1 MALTADQRAMLQLLL
16 ERGQSYDD
24 IASLLGT
31 ERDDVRARARAALT
45 ELGGS
50 DPDAE
55 VGLTDYLLGQADPIG
70 RADAVRQLQNDPES
84 HELASRLSAQL
95 QLLAPEAQLPQL
107 PKPKSGRASRREVKR
122 PPPTTP
128 SGTPAAATAGA
139 GAGGAGAIAGRVRT
153 TLSERQ
159 RQVFI
164 VLGALAVLLI
174 VGLLV
179 LTGAFGGDDESS
191 SEPAASSPEGEE
203 IVTVPL
209 EAQGGSEASGEA
221 VFGIA
226 TADTPY
232 VDVNIS
238 GLEAPPEG
246 ETYVIWLLLT
256 PEQGYPLSPL
266 PISEDGTFS
275 DRFPIPQF
283 AIPIASRAQF
293 VDVSLSENAALQPVL
308 EKAVRKGT
316 PILDFEGERV
326 LSGEIPAT
334 GGPAVQEGGGAPD
347 EGAAPQGGGGGG
359 GGAGGGS
366 GS

>member
-1 MALTADQRAMLQLLL
+1 MLQLLL
-16 ERGQSYDD
+16 ERDQSYDD

-31 ERDDVRARARAALT
+31 QRDEVRARARAALT
-45 ELGGS
+45 ELGED

-70 RADAVRQLQNDPES
+70 RADAVRHLQNDAES
-84 HELASRLSAQL
+84 HELASRLAAQL
-95 QLLAPEAQLPQL
+95 QVIAPDAQLPQL
-107 PKPKSGRASRREVKR
+107 PKPKGGRASRREAKG
-122 PPPTTP
+122 PAPATP
-128 SGTPAAATAGA
+128 SATPAAAAAGA
-139 GAGGAGAIAGRVRT
+139 GTGGAGAIAGRVRT

-179 LTGAFGGDDESS
+179 LTGAFGGDEESS

-209 EAQGGSEASGEA
+209 EGEGGSDASGQA
-221 VFGIA
+221 LFGIA

-232 VDVNIS
+232 VDVDLS
-238 GLEAPPEG
+238 GLEPPPEG

-256 PEQGYPLSPL
+256 PDQGYPLSPL
-266 PISEDGTFS
+266 PIGEDGTFS

-293 VDVSLSENAALQPVL
+293 VDVSLSENSALQPVL

-326 LSGEIPAT
+326 LSGEIPTT
-334 GGPAVQEGGGAPD
+334 GGPAVQEDGAGAPEGGASP
-347 EGAAPQGGGGGG
+347 G
-359 GGAGGGS
+359 GGGS
-366 GS
+366 GDSGS

>member
-31 ERDDVRARARAALT
+31 DRDSVRERARAALA
-45 ELGGS
+45 ELGGR

-70 RADAVRQLQNDPES
+70 RADAVRHLQNDPEA
-84 HELASRLSAQL
+84 HELASGLIAQL
-95 QLLAPEAQLPQL
+95 QLIAPDAQLPQL
-107 PKPKSGRASRREVKR
+107 PKPKGGRAPRRPAAAR
-122 PPPTTP
+122 AP
-128 SGTPAAATAGA
+128 SGAPATATAGA
-139 GAGGAGAIAGRVRT
+139 AGGGPGAVADRFRT

-164 VLGALAVLLI
+164 VLGALAILLVVGILLI
-174 VGLLV
+174 AGV
-179 LTGAFGGDDESS
+179 FGGGDESAS
-191 SEPAASSPEGEE
+191 ESEPAASSPEGEE

-209 EAQGGSEASGEA
+209 EAEGAGDASGEA

-232 VDVNIS
+232 VDVNLS
-238 GLEAPPEG
+238 GLEPPQQG
-246 ETYVIWLLLT
+246 KTYVIWLLLT
-256 PEQGYPLSPL
+256 PDQGYPLSPL
-266 PISEDGTFS
+266 LIEQDGTFS

-293 VDVSLSENAALQPVL
+293 VDISLSKNSALRPVL
-308 EKAVRKGT
+308 EQAVQKGT
-316 PILDFEGERV
+316 PILDFEGDRV

-334 GGPAVQEGGGAPD
+334 GGPAIEGN
-347 EGAAPQGGGGGG
+347 
-359 GGAGGGS
+359 GGAGGGAS
-366 GS
+366 EGGEPGS

>member
-1 MALTADQRAMLQLLL
+1 MPLTADQRAMLQLLL

-31 ERDDVRARARAALT
+31 DREGVRDRARAALT
-45 ELGGS
+45 ELAGS
-50 DPDAE
+50 NPDTE

-70 RADAVRQLQNDPES
+70 RADAVRHLQNDPDS
-84 HELASRLSAQL
+84 HALASRLTAQL
-95 QLLAPEAQLPQL
+95 QLLAPDAQLPQL
-107 PKPKSGRASRREVKR
+107 PKPKGGRGPRREAAA
-122 PPPTTP
+122 PAP
-128 SGTPAAATAGA
+128 SGTPAAAAA
-139 GAGGAGAIAGRVRT
+139 GAGGGGAAAVAERFRA

-164 VLGALAVLLI
+164 VLGALAVLLL
-174 VGLLV
+174 VGLLAI
-179 LTGAFGGDDESS
+179 TGVFGGDGESP

-209 EAQGGSEASGEA
+209 EAQGGGDATGEA

-232 VDVNIS
+232 VDVNLS
-238 GLEAPPEG
+238 GLEPPSQG

-256 PEQGYPLSPL
+256 PDQGYPLSPL
-266 PISEDGTFS
+266 LIEQDGTFS

-293 VDVSLSENAALQPVL
+293 VDVSLSKNSALQPVL
-308 EKAVRKGT
+308 EKAVQKGT
-316 PILDFEGERV
+316 PILDFEGDRV
-326 LSGEIPAT
+326 LSGEVPAT
-334 GGPAVQEGGGAPD
+334 GGPALEG
-347 EGAAPQGGGGGG
+347 EGAAPGGGGGGG
-359 GGAGGGS
+359 GGAGAS
-366 GS
+366 G

>member
-16 ERGQSYDD
+16 ERDQSYDD

-31 ERDDVRARARAALT
+31 EREEIRARARTALT

-50 DPDAE
+50 DPDAD

-70 RADAVRQLQNDPES
+70 RADAVRQVQNDPES

-95 QLLAPEAQLPQL
+95 QLLAPDAQLPQL
-107 PKPKSGRASRREVKR
+107 PKPKGGRASRREARR
-122 PPPTTP
+122 PAPAAP

-139 GAGGAGAIAGRVRT
+139 GAGGAGAIAGRFRT
-153 TLSERQ
+153 TVSERQ

-164 VLGALAVLLI
+164 ALGALAVLLI
-174 VGLLV
+174 VGILLI
-179 LTGAFGGDDESS
+179 TGVFGGDEESS
-191 SEPAASSPEGEE
+191 GEPAASSPESEE
-203 IVTVPL
+203 IVTVAL
-209 EAQGGSEASGEA
+209 EAQGGGDASGEA

-232 VDVNIS
+232 VDVNLS
-238 GLEAPPEG
+238 GLEAPPQG
-246 ETYVIWLLLT
+246 QTYVIWLLLT
-256 PEQGYPLSPL
+256 PDQGYPLSPL
-266 PISEDGTFS
+266 PIGEEGTFS

-334 GGPAVQEGGGAPD
+334 AGADVQGGGGSP
-347 EGAAPQGGGGGG
+347 EQGGSPEGGGGG
-359 GGAGGGS
+359 GGA
-366 GS
+366 

>member
-1 MALTADQRAMLQLLL
+1 MPLTADQRAMLQLLL

-31 ERDDVRARARAALT
+31 DREGVRDRARAALT
-45 ELGGS
+45 ELAGN

-70 RADAVRQLQNDPES
+70 RADAVRHLQNDPDS
-84 HELASRLSAQL
+84 HELASRLAAQL
-95 QLLAPEAQLPQL
+95 QLLAPDAQLPQL
-107 PKPKSGRASRREVKR
+107 PKPKGARAPRREAAT
-122 PPPTTP
+122 PAP
-128 SGTPAAATAGA
+128 SGTPAAAAA
-139 GAGGAGAIAGRVRT
+139 GAGGGGAGAVAERFRA

-203 IVTVPL
+203 IVTVAL

-232 VDVNIS
+232 VDVDIS

>member
-31 ERDDVRARARAALT
+31 ERDEVRARARAALT
-45 ELGGS
+45 ELAGS

-84 HELASRLSAQL
+84 HELASRLAAQL
-95 QLLAPEAQLPQL
+95 QLLAPDAQLPQL
-107 PKPKSGRASRREVKR
+107 PKPKGGRASRREGKDTA
-122 PPPTTP
+122 PAPA
-128 SGTPAAATAGA
+128 SATPAAAAA
-139 GAGGAGAIAGRVRT
+139 GAGGGGAGAVAARVRT

-159 RQVFI
+159 RQVLI
-164 VLGALAVLLI
+164 ALGALAVLVV
-174 VGLLV
+174 VGVLV
-179 LTGAFGGDDESS
+179 ISGVFGGDDESS
-191 SEPAASSPEGEE
+191 DAPAASSPEGEE

-209 EAQGGSEASGEA
+209 AAEGDGGASGEA

-232 VDVNIS
+232 VDVDLS
-238 GLEAPPEG
+238 GLDQPSQG
-246 ETYVIWLLLT
+246 ETYVLWLLLT
-256 PEQGYPLSPL
+256 PDQGYPLSPL
-266 PISEDGTFS
+266 PIGEEGTFS

-293 VDVSLSENAALQPVL
+293 VDVSLSENSALQPVL

-334 GGPAVQEGGGAPD
+334 GGPALEEGGSGAPD
-347 EGAAPQGGGGGG
+347 DGAPSGGGGGG
-359 GGAGGGS
+359 GGS
-366 GS
+366 